1 MQLAVSTTPVIAA
14 AERRIYQ
21 QLSRFRRFE
30 NAASYGKI
38 PVNFNRMIGCCREPL
53 KSSRSSKVRA
63 RKIAGFRVEGQ
74 LEQRVRGL

>member
-1 MQLAVSTTPVIAA
+1 VRQFAASATPNLAA

-30 NAASYGKI
+30 NTASYGKI
-38 PVNFNRMIGCCREPL
+38 PLNFNRMIGCCREPL
-53 KSSRSSKVRA
+53 KSATNSKVRA

-74 LEQRVRGL
+74 PGNVRGL